1 MYLVL
6 IWEYWNENYSVKL
19 AWLISKTLGIF
30 KYRVFISRNIL
41 FTLLYVAFFK
51 EQLLC
56 ISIGPS
62 SMYCNKFSGCR
73 YVRSDLTYPSVP
85 MLFAETGYWLWLPY
99 YGHYKNI
106 IETCHAGWR
115 KCRFPGGFSIG
126 HCYEYHQTLGR
137 FLHVY
142 ISSDD
147 FKISKY
153 YVH

>member
-1 MYLVL
+1 MVFF
-6 IWEYWNENYSVKL
+6 KK
-19 AWLISKTLGIF
+19 ISKCYIALQTF
-30 KYRVFISRNIL
+30 QVYFVN
-41 FTLLYVAFFK
+41 LLIALFK
-51 EQLLC
+51 EQLSYPKWY
-56 ISIGPS
+56 IF
-62 SMYCNKFSGCR
+62 YCNNFSGCQ
-73 YVRSDLTYPSVP
+73 YVRSDLAYPSVP
-85 MLFAETGYWLWLPY
+85 MLVAETGYWLWLPY

-147 FKISKY
+147 FKILKY
-153 YVH
+153 TCIIQWRWNPYNL